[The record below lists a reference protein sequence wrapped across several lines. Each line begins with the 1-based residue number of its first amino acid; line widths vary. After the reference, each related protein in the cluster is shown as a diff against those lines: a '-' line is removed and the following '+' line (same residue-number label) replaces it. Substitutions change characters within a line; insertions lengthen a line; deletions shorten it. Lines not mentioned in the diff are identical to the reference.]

1 MRMIAK
7 AGMIALATASLGA
20 CAEFREN
27 DTLRSA
33 GRGAAI
39 GAAGGAAVGA
49 VVGGV
54 NPVEGAVA
62 GAVAGGAVGAVTA
75 KDRRWVRDDQGYCY
89 YLNNNGERVYDR
101 DRSC

>member
-1 MRMIAK
+1 MHGIAK
-7 AGMIALATASLGA
+7 MGLIALTAASLGA
-20 CAEFREN
+20 CAELRDK

-62 GAVAGGAVGAVTA
+62 GAAVGGAVGAVTA
-75 KDRRWVRDDQGYCY
+75 KDRKWVRDDQGYCY
-89 YLNNNGERVYDR
+89 YLNSQGERVYDR
-101 DRSC
+101 SRSC

>member
-1 MRMIAK
+1 MRTLAK
-7 AGMIALATASLGA
+7 TGLIMFAASTLGA
-20 CAEFREN
+20 CAEYRDN

-33 GRGAAI
+33 GRAAAI

-62 GAVAGGAVGAVTA
+62 GGLAGGAIGAVTA
-75 KDRRWVRDDQGYCY
+75 KDRKWLRDDQGYCY
-89 YLNNNGERVYDR
+89 YVNSDGQRVYDR
-101 DRSC
+101 SKSC